1 MSTRV
6 LSLPVPD
13 VEWATG
19 DAVLPV
25 LAPPAERAA
34 MTDLEAAVGLLQSSP
49 DYRVLRRFR
58 PFQYYV
64 DGASLASEKLG
75 LYVDCETTG
84 LDPETDEIIQLSILP
99 FTFDNAPEGGER
111 IISVQLG
118 YVGYE
123 QPKTPISAEATAI
136 HGITNARVDG
146 LRFNDDIVNRWFS
159 EKTVALVIAHK
170 ADFDRPRI
178 ERRFPL
184 SDAAS
189 LPWAC
194 SLNEVDWTRDYGA
207 VAKSLGAALA
217 AVGEF
222 TDDSHDALEDCRVGV
237 HVLATATRDVPMR
250 LDEIPGWALND
261 GCTSGVREVTAFR
274 DLLRSAR
281 VPTIRLWAAF
291 PRDDS
296 VIGRLK
302 ARRYRWNDGT
312 NGKPKAWHRDVKPDQ
327 VAEERAWLLGAIPN
341 VDLLFTKYG
350 ARDRWS
356 NRV

>member
-1 MSTRV
+1 
-6 LSLPVPD
+6 
-13 VEWATG
+13 
-19 DAVLPV
+19 
-25 LAPPAERAA
+25 
-34 MTDLEAAVGLLQSSP
+34 MTELEAAVGLLQSSP

-58 PFQYYV
+58 PFQTYV

-111 IISVQLG
+111 IISVRPG
-118 YVGYE
+118 YVDYE
-123 QPKTPISAEATAI
+123 QPKTPISAEATAV
-136 HGITNARVDG
+136 HGISNTMVAG
-146 LRFNDDIVNRWFS
+146 LRFDDVVVNHWLS

-194 SLNEVDWTRDYGA
+194 SLNEVDWARDYGA

-237 HVLATATRDVPMR
+237 HVLATATRTVECARIGGLEECGGPLEAECSECHGTGDIQR
-250 LDEIPGWALND
+250 
-261 GCTSGVREVTAFR
+261 TAFN

-291 PRDDS
+291 PRDDA

-327 VAEERAWLLGAIPN
+327 VVGSLVGKLVAQHENVEAVRQAIPATH
-341 VDLLFTKYG
+341 VKADIPVVAPVVEVWIDK
-350 ARDRWS
+350 
-356 NRV
+356 RVAEQ